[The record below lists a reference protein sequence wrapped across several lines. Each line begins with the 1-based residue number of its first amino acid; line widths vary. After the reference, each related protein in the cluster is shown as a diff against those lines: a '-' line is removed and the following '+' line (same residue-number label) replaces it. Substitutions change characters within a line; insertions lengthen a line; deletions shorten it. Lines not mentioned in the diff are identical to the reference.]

1 MKILKPLILVLVL
14 VFSLAGPLYATL
26 VGKVDVQKILIT
38 VKEGKSVRAKLKKEF
53 DKKQKT
59 LKKEEGRIRKMQED
73 FKKQSLVMNDS
84 AKIKKQQSIQAEIIK
99 LQQKSMGFQ
108 KEIQGLESKL
118 KGPIL
123 KKVRGIIQTVS
134 KGAGV
139 DMTFEMSAAPIVY
152 AKDQVDLTDKVIKAY
167 DKKFK

>member
-1 MKILKPLILVLVL
+1 MKLMKLF
-14 VFSLAGPLYATL
+14 VFLCVFALAKPLYATL

-38 VKEGKSVRAKLKKEF
+38 VKQGKGVRAKLKKEF

-73 FKKQSLVMNDS
+73 FKKQSLVMNDQ
-84 AKIKKQQSIQAEIIK
+84 AKIKKQQTIQAEILK
-99 LQQKSMGFQ
+99 LQKTSMGYQ
-108 KEIQGLESKL
+108 KEIQALEAKL

-123 KKVRGIIQTVS
+123 KNVRGIIQTIS

-139 DMTFEMSAAPIVY
+139 DMTFEVSAAPIVY
-152 AKDQVDLTDKVIKAY
+152 AKNQVDLTDKVIKAY

>member
-1 MKILKPLILVLVL
+1 MKLIKPIIILC
-14 VFSLAGPLYATL
+14 VFALANPLYATL
-26 VGKVDVQKILIT
+26 VGKVDVQKILIS
-38 VKEGKSVRAKLKKEF
+38 VKQGKSVREKLKKEF

-73 FKKQSLVMNDS
+73 FKKQSLVMNDQ

-99 LQQKSMGFQ
+99 LQKTSMGYQ
-108 KEIQGLESKL
+108 KEIQALEAKL

-123 KKVRGIIQTVS
+123 KNVRGIIQDIS

-139 DMTFEMSAAPIVY
+139 DMTFEVSAAPIVY